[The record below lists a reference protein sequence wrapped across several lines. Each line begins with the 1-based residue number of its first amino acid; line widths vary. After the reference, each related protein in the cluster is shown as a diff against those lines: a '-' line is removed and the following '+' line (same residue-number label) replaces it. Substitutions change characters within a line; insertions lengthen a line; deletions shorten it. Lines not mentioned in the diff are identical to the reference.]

1 MQIMNLQV
9 AMKELFDI
17 YGIDCTVTVIHNNII
32 FMSNGSRWVMDEDG
46 HICRF
51 EEANF

>member
-1 MQIMNLQV
+1 MWIMDLQV

-17 YGIDCTVTVIHNNII
+17 YGVYCTVTMIRNNII
-32 FMSNGSRWVMDEDG
+32 TMSDGSRWAMDEDG